1 LFGLQIWLW
10 LLMFWAIT
18 LKLLNSCNTIDMLRC
33 LEVTHQITVLST
45 SWNNNSSR
53 TYMYIHVL
61 TTVPNALARF
71 DSWLRQELLCF
82 AWLMR
87 FFGSTCHAILKKFF
101 GNVISFSTLKA
112 ADLQNILEN
121 QIFQNISSNTY
132 NSY

>member
-1 LFGLQIWLW
+1 
-10 LLMFWAIT
+10 
-18 LKLLNSCNTIDMLRC
+18 
-33 LEVTHQITVLST
+33 
-45 SWNNNSSR
+45 
-53 TYMYIHVL
+53 MYIHVL

-82 AWLMR
+82 ALLMR

-112 ADLQNILEN
+112 ADLQNILES

-132 NSY
+132 NSCFELRGQ